1 MGSPYREMALP
12 EPPRP
17 DLLHRLLAAV
27 TPERIGARW
36 PWYRW
41 TIGGRWS
48 RLGNFLA
55 CPSLDDDAAFQ
66 WQRVPRCP
74 GRLHAALLGG
84 EPVPHGVCVDYSEAL
99 LMVDEE
105 VGMTPPPLDGVC
117 HCEVRRG

>member
-1 MGSPYREMALP
+1 MGNPYREMALP

-48 RLGNFLA
+48 RVVDVRVDGRF
-55 CPSLDDDAAFQ
+55 SFR
-66 WQRVPRCP
+66 WRRVPRCP
-74 GRLHAALLGG
+74 GHLHAEVFDG

-105 VGMTPPPLDGVC
+105 AGMMPLPLDGVC

>member
-1 MGSPYREMALP
+1 MRELNPYRSMDLDA
-12 EPPRP
+12 PPQPGRWV
-17 DLLHRLLAAV
+17 RLLAAL

-41 TIGGRWS
+41 TVGGRWS
-48 RLGNFLA
+48 RVVE
-55 CPSLDDDAAFQ
+55 P
-66 WQRVPRCP
+66 RVDGRYTFRWRRAPRCP
-74 GRLHAALLGG
+74 GRLHAEVFGG

-105 VGMTPPPLDGVC
+105 VGMTEPPLEGVC